1 MSPALREHVLLLGA
15 MGSGKTTVGALLAS
29 ELGRPFIDSDFELH
43 KRGLDAKALLV
54 SSGRDALHDV
64 ESEVVQQAV
73 ATLLP
78 AVIAAAASV
87 IDDDATRKVISEG
100 ATTIYLR
107 ASTTTLVGRIAD
119 DAARPVLGNVG
130 EEIAALNEPREALYE
145 ELADVVVDV
154 DGRSPA
160 AIVESIVTA
169 LTREVR
175 VPLGSRSYPVLIG
188 PGVVRRLGEVI
199 PTTAKRAA
207 IVTQEQIGISVDPGI
222 ESATF
227 FIGDGESSKSMDTVE
242 RLCRDFANFGL
253 TRADVIVAVGGGVV
267 TDAAGFAAAC
277 YHRGMAY
284 VNVSTTLLG
293 QIDAAV
299 GGKTAVN
306 IPEGKNLI
314 GAFWQPSAVIC
325 DTDTLTTLPE
335 REWRSGLGEMA
346 KYAFLG
352 VENLAEMSITD
363 AVEACVRLKADVVS
377 EDEREGARR
386 MLLNY
391 GHTLAHALEAAGFA
405 DGPGRDGID
414 LRHGEAVA
422 IGIAFA
428 ARLAEGLGR
437 IDAAQVRRHLAVLH
451 AYGLPS
457 EIPAGIDVE
466 EVLVRMGRDKKA
478 TAGLTFVLDSPAGCE
493 IVRDV
498 SADSIRAA
506 FALSGPGSSGS
517 NEAGAR

>member
-15 MGSGKTTVGALLAS
+15 MGSGKTTVGGLLAA
-29 ELGRPFIDSDFELH
+29 ELGRPFVDSDRELH
-43 KRGLDAKALLV
+43 RRGLDAKALLV
-54 SSGRDALHDV
+54 ASGRGALHDV
-64 ESEVVQQAV
+64 ESELVQQALAARV
-73 ATLLP
+73 P

-87 IDDDATRKVISEG
+87 IDDDAARKVIRDG
-100 ATTIYLR
+100 ATTVYLR
-107 ASTTTLVGRIAD
+107 ASTTTLVDRIAD
-119 DAARPVLGNVG
+119 DSARPFLRAAD
-130 EEIAALNEPREALYE
+130 EELAELNDPREALYE

-154 DGRSPA
+154 DGRTPEELLET
-160 AIVESIVTA
+160 IVAA
-169 LTREVR
+169 LTREVT

-188 PGVVRRLGEVI
+188 PGVVRRLRDVL
-199 PTTAKRAA
+199 PLTAKRAA
-207 IVTQEQIGISVDPGI
+207 IVTQERIGITVDPGI

-227 FIGDGESSKSMDTVE
+227 FIGDGESSKSIATVE
-242 RLCRDFANFGL
+242 RLCREFANFGL
-253 TRADVIVAVGGGVV
+253 TRADVIIAVGGGVV

-284 VNVSTTLLG
+284 VNVATTLLG

-314 GAFWQPSAVIC
+314 GAFWQPAAVIC

-352 VENLAEMSITD
+352 VENLASMSITD
-363 AVEACVRLKADVVS
+363 AVEACVRLKAEVVS
-377 EDEREGARR
+377 EDEREGDRR

-437 IDAAQVRRHLAVLH
+437 IDAAQVRRHLAVLGT
-451 AYGLPS
+451 YGLPA

-466 EVLVRMGRDKKA
+466 EVIVRMGRDKKA
-478 TAGLTFVLDSPAGCE
+478 TDGLTFILDSRAGCE
-493 IVRDV
+493 IVRNV
-498 SADSIRAA
+498 SADSIREA
-506 FALSGPGSSGS
+506 FAISGPGSSTS
-517 NEAGAR
+517 SEAVVR